1 MKLNNK
7 IKRDTRNF
15 DTDIKSIK
23 AAIYVNQRER
33 HHGIRGSIFRS
44 ERVSK
49 KIKRIFKGFCKNNYL
64 N

>member
-23 AAIYVNQRER
+23 ADIHGSQRER

-49 KIKRIFKGFCKNNYL
+49 K
-64 N
+64 